1 MDSRKK
7 TKLTPEDFRLF
18 DARAAR
24 GLEVARAIDSKAPM
38 PYSVLVRSHSVEDF
52 LATLTPKRL
61 ELLRLARSRN
71 LSIKELAAAAK
82 RDPSTVSKDVAK
94 LVELGLVQVFTRT
107 GTGQKGEKIVRHIA
121 DDIEVIQRQH
131 EHAYP

>member
-7 TKLTPEDFRLF
+7 TKLTPEDFRQF
-18 DARAAR
+18 DGRAAR

-38 PYSVLVRSHSVEDF
+38 PYSVLVQSHSVEDF

-61 ELLRLARSRN
+61 ELLRLARSSNR
-71 LSIKELAAAAK
+71 SIKELAAAAK

-94 LVELGLVQVFTRT
+94 LVELGLVQVFTQT
-107 GTGQKGEKIVRHIA
+107 GSGQGVKKIVRPVA

-131 EHAYP
+131 EHACP